1 MLAGRHS
8 PLCAPREKLFAAV
21 EWRGWVSQAGET
33 EGIGASVLA
42 DLQRQRETI
51 GRTTTTFD
59 EMEESH
65 R

>member
-1 MLAGRHS
+1 VAAHS
-8 PLCAPREKLFAAV
+8 GISTERQAV
-21 EWRGWVSQAGET
+21 GCRLTQASET

-51 GRTTTTFD
+51 GRTTTTFE